1 VLLVTLA
8 VALAAC
14 GRVAGDH
21 AALTPA
27 SGKRADGARGMVVAS
42 QVDAAAAGAELLR
55 AGGNAADAAV
65 AVAFA
70 LSVTDISQTGIGGG
84 GAMLHYDARARRASH
99 LSFYP
104 RTGADPAWGAAE
116 AAGSRRPGRIAA
128 TPGMVAGLLETHR
141 RFGRLPLAQV
151 MAPAIRLARE
161 GFIVGPLLA
170 RTIASSR
177 EKLLADSA
185 AARLLLPNGEALRPG
200 DRLVQPVLAATL
212 EAIARGGREA
222 FHTGPIA
229 TRLAATVRAQ
239 GGLITERDLRVY
251 PVADGPPLCTEWRG
265 HTVLGAPAPVGGAP
279 VLAMLHLAE
288 AAGLTRGAGFTTSPQ
303 AVVTMT
309 GVIRTATADGGSWR
323 GDPAVMPVPMRG
335 VVHAG
340 YARSRAALVQA
351 AATDTVRAGDP
362 WPFEAAPLPAACAA
376 YPMPVATRPQMGGA
390 VRPDGGEGTVDGDAP
405 ASYTSHLAVI
415 DADGDAVSMTTTVG
429 LLFGSGVYTD
439 GFFLNSSGANLDA
452 RTRGPD
458 RYTNSTIAPT
468 IILDRDR
475 VRLLIG
481 AGGSQYIQP
490 SVTQV
495 TLRLLAFGEDPTLA
509 MAAPRILASPA
520 RTEVEVEPG
529 FSSAVYAGLV
539 AKGYRPLSRVADIT
553 FGGLHAIVVEQGGRR
568 IGVADPRRDGVAIAQ

>member
-1 VLLVTLA
+1 
-8 VALAAC
+8 
-14 GRVAGDH
+14 
-21 AALTPA
+21 
-27 SGKRADGARGMVVAS
+27 MVVAS

-390 VRPDGGEGTVDGDAP
+390 VRPDGGEGTVDDDAP

>member
-1 VLLVTLA
+1 
-8 VALAAC
+8 
-14 GRVAGDH
+14 
-21 AALTPA
+21 
-27 SGKRADGARGMVVAS
+27 MVVAS

-84 GAMLHYDARARRASH
+84 GAMLQYDARARRASH

-553 FGGLHAIVVEQGGRR
+553 FGGLHAIVVEPGGRR

>member
-1 VLLVTLA
+1 MLLVTLA

-14 GRVAGDH
+14 GRVTGDH

-553 FGGLHAIVVEQGGRR
+553 FGGLHAIVVEPGGRR

>member
-1 VLLVTLA
+1 
-8 VALAAC
+8 
-14 GRVAGDH
+14 
-21 AALTPA
+21 
-27 SGKRADGARGMVVAS
+27 MVVAS

-104 RTGADPAWGAAE
+104 RTGADPAWGEAE

-200 DRLVQPVLAATL
+200 DLLVQPVLAATL

-239 GGLITERDLRVY
+239 GGLITERDLRLY

-279 VLAMLHLAE
+279 VLAMLHLAD
-288 AAGLTRGAGFTTSPQ
+288 ASGLTRGPGFTLSPE
-303 AVVTMT
+303 AVVAMT
-309 GVIRTATADGGSWR
+309 GVIRTATADAGTWR
-323 GDPAVMPVPMRG
+323 GDPAVMAVPMRG

-362 WPFEAAPLPAACAA
+362 WPFESAPLPAACAA
-376 YPMPVATRPQMGGA
+376 YPMPVATRPVMGGA
-390 VRPDGGEGTVDGDAP
+390 VRPDGGEGMVDGDAP

-495 TLRLLAFGEDPTLA
+495 TLRLLAFDEDPTLA

-553 FGGLHAIVVEQGGRR
+553 FGGLHAIVVEQSGRR

>member
-1 VLLVTLA
+1 MLLVTLA

-390 VRPDGGEGTVDGDAP
+390 VRPDGGEGTVDDDAP

>member
-1 VLLVTLA
+1 MLLVTLA

-390 VRPDGGEGTVDGDAP
+390 VRPDGGEGTVDGAAP

-553 FGGLHAIVVEQGGRR
+553 FGGLHAIVVERGGRR

>member
-1 VLLVTLA
+1 
-8 VALAAC
+8 
-14 GRVAGDH
+14 
-21 AALTPA
+21 
-27 SGKRADGARGMVVAS
+27 MVVAS

-84 GAMLHYDARARRASH
+84 GAMLHYDATARRASH

-104 RTGADPAWGAAE
+104 RTGEDPAWGEAE
-116 AAGSRRPGRIAA
+116 APGARRPGRIAA

-141 RFGRLPLAQV
+141 RFGRLPLARV

-161 GFIVGPLLA
+161 GFIVGPLLS

-177 EKLLADSA
+177 EKLAADST

-200 DRLVQPVLAATL
+200 DRLVQTVLAATL
-212 EAIARGGREA
+212 EAIARDGREA

-229 TRLAATVRAQ
+229 TRLAATAQAQ
-239 GGLITERDLRVY
+239 GGLITERDLRTY

-279 VLAMLHLAE
+279 VLGMLHLAE
-288 AAGLTRGAGFTTSPQ
+288 ASGLTRGAGFTQSPE

-309 GVIRTATADGGSWR
+309 GVIRTATADGGTWR
-323 GDPAVMPVPMRG
+323 GDPAVMAVPMRG
-335 VVHAG
+335 VVNAG
-340 YARSRAALVQA
+340 YARTRAALVQA
-351 AATDTVRAGDP
+351 AANDTVRAGDP
-362 WPFEAAPLPAACAA
+362 WPFEASPLPAACAA
-376 YPMPVATRPQMGGA
+376 YAMPVAARPATGGA
-390 VRPDGGEGTVDGDAP
+390 GRAATTSDADAP
-405 ASYTSHLAVI
+405 ASFTSHLSVI
-415 DADGDAVSMTTTVG
+415 DADGNAVAMTTTVG

-468 IILDRDR
+468 IVLDRDR

-509 MAAPRILASPA
+509 MAAPRILSSPS

-553 FGGLHAIVVEQGGRR
+553 FGGLHAIVVERSGRR

>member
-1 VLLVTLA
+1 
-8 VALAAC
+8 
-14 GRVAGDH
+14 
-21 AALTPA
+21 
-27 SGKRADGARGMVVAS
+27 MVVAS

-70 LSVTDISQTGIGGG
+70 LSVTDISQTGLGGG
-84 GAMLHYDARARRASH
+84 GAMLHYDASSRRASH

-104 RTGADPAWGAAE
+104 RTGEDPAWGAAE

-161 GFIVGPLLA
+161 GFIVGPLLS

-185 AARLLLPNGEALRPG
+185 AARLLMPNGEALRPG
-200 DRLVQPVLAATL
+200 DRLAQPTLAATL
-212 EAIARGGREA
+212 EAIARGGRDA

-229 TRLAATVRAQ
+229 ARLTATVQAQ
-239 GGLITERDLRVY
+239 GGLITERDLRTY
-251 PVADGPPLCTEWRG
+251 PVADGPPLCTEWRDY
-265 HTVLGAPAPVGGAP
+265 TVLGAPAPVGGAP

-288 AAGLTRGAGFTTSPQ
+288 ASGLTRGGGFTMSPE

-309 GVIRTATADGGSWR
+309 GVIRTATADGGTWR
-323 GDPAVMPVPMRG
+323 GDPAVMAVPMRG
-335 VVHAG
+335 VVNAG

-362 WPFEAAPLPAACAA
+362 WPFEAAPLPAACAPYA
-376 YPMPVATRPQMGGA
+376 MPVATRPQTGSMARPEGA
-390 VRPDGGEGTVDGDAP
+390 AARADAATDAP
-405 ASYTSHLAVI
+405 ESFTSHLSVI
-415 DADGDAVSMTTTVG
+415 DAEGNAVSMTTTVG
-429 LLFGSGVYTD
+429 LLFGSGIYTE
-439 GFFLNSSGANLDA
+439 GFFLNSSGANLDV

-495 TLRLLAFGEDPTLA
+495 ALRLLAFGEDPTLA
-509 MAAPRILASPA
+509 MAAPRILSSPS

-529 FSSAVYAGLV
+529 FNSAVYAGLV

-553 FGGLHAIVVEQGGRR
+553 FGGLHAIVVEKNGRR

>member
-1 VLLVTLA
+1 
-8 VALAAC
+8 
-14 GRVAGDH
+14 
-21 AALTPA
+21 
-27 SGKRADGARGMVVAS
+27 
-42 QVDAAAAGAELLR
+42 
-55 AGGNAADAAV
+55 
-65 AVAFA
+65 
-70 LSVTDISQTGIGGG
+70 
-84 GAMLHYDARARRASH
+84 
-99 LSFYP
+99 
-104 RTGADPAWGAAE
+104 
-116 AAGSRRPGRIAA
+116 
-128 TPGMVAGLLETHR
+128 
-141 RFGRLPLAQV
+141 

-161 GFIVGPLLA
+161 GFIVGPLLS

-177 EKLLADSA
+177 DKLLTDSA
-185 AARLLLPNGEALRPG
+185 AMRLLLPNGEALRPG

-212 EAIARGGREA
+212 EAIAQGGRDA

-229 TRLAATVRAQ
+229 ARLARTVQAQ
-239 GGLITERDLRVY
+239 GGLITERDLRTY
-251 PVADGPPLCTEWRG
+251 PVADGPPLCTAWRG

-288 AAGLTRGAGFTTSPQ
+288 ASGLTRGAGFTMSPE

-309 GVIRTATADGGSWR
+309 GVIRTATADGGTWR
-323 GDPAVMPVPMRG
+323 GDPAVMAVPMRG

-340 YARSRAALVQA
+340 YARTRAALVQA
-351 AATDTVRAGDP
+351 AASDTVRAGDP
-362 WPFEAAPLPAACAA
+362 WPFEAAPLPPDCAA
-376 YPMPVATRPQMGGA
+376 YAMPVATRPPMGSA
-390 VRPDGGEGTVDGDAP
+390 ARPEASATSEVDAP
-405 ASYTSHLAVI
+405 VSFTSHLSVI
-415 DADGDAVSMTTTVG
+415 DADGNAVSMTTTVG

-495 TLRLLAFGEDPTLA
+495 VLRLLAFGEDPTLA
-509 MAAPRILASPA
+509 MAAPRILSSPS

-553 FGGLHAIVVEQGGRR
+553 FGGLHAIVVERNGRR